1 MKKSSC
7 EVFAQYFSSG
17 FKVEDFFSTIIANC
31 VFNSF
36 LSYTAIMLNIV
47 TIHAI
52 RKTSSLPKT
61 LKTLL
66 LNLTVTDVGVGLLI
80 QPFYIAIL
88 VEGLQQ
94 NTSDCSTSKAF
105 ELMVVLLST
114 VSFWGVVTISVD
126 RFLAIH
132 FHLRYQELVTH
143 KRVVTVV
150 ISIWVYSAFLSSLAL
165 WAPPSITSLFIR
177 IGTVIGLLPTTLAY
191 IRIYLAVRRHN
202 NQIQVQQ
209 VQNAA
214 QTSEAVNFASL
225 IKSAIG
231 TFYVF
236 LVFLACYLLFICLT
250 TIAIYSPN
258 IALNRLF
265 LFSCTLVFLNSS
277 MNPVIYC
284 WKMRHIRQAV
294 INILRSM
301 SWLRFSAAP

>member
-7 EVFAQYFSSG
+7 EVLAQYFSSG

-88 VEGLQQ
+88 VDGFQQ

-114 VSFWGVVTISVD
+114 VSFWGVVTMSVD
-126 RFLAIH
+126 RFLGIH

-165 WAPPSITSLFIR
+165 WAPSSITSLFIR
-177 IGTVIGLLPTTLAY
+177 IGTVIGLLLTTLA
-191 IRIYLAVRRHN
+191 
-202 NQIQVQQ
+202 
-209 VQNAA
+209 
-214 QTSEAVNFASL
+214 
-225 IKSAIG
+225 
-231 TFYVF
+231 
-236 LVFLACYLLFICLT
+236 
-250 TIAIYSPN
+250 
-258 IALNRLF
+258 
-265 LFSCTLVFLNSS
+265 
-277 MNPVIYC
+277 
-284 WKMRHIRQAV
+284 
-294 INILRSM
+294 
-301 SWLRFSAAP
+301 